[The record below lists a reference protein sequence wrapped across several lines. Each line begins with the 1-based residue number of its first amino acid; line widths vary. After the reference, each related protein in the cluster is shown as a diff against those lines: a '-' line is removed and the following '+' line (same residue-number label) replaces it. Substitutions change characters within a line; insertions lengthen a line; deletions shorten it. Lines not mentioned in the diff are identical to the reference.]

1 MVQYEIGTTN
11 DKNVIFL
18 NLKGKNDIRFS
29 HFHLDD
35 KDAIE
40 LYKSLDLLLDLKA
53 KNIKEFKIDYNIE
66 RGY

>member
-1 MVQYEIGTTN
+1 MVQYEMGTTN
-11 DKNVIFL
+11 DENVIFL

-40 LYKSLDLLLDLKA
+40 LYKSLELLLNLKA
-53 KNIKEFKIDYNIE
+53 KDVKEFKIDYNIKK
-66 RGY
+66 GN